1 MKKIISFCL
10 VALMLVSVL
19 PVGAFAA
26 QDEQDEREQLLA
38 QACSVF
44 PEYAAAIRGEAAATY
59 SLPASDNRN
68 EVVFTET
75 REISDTETLSITQ
88 MASGDIIVTQGEFEY
103 LKVETTDS
111 SVSDVGPDKIGYA
124 SFKATCTDA
133 DGVFYYKN
141 VGFII
146 HQNGSGFFTSY
157 GTASTSGDASKK
169 DPTETATY
177 IRYGITYNV
186 SKAPALRE
194 IYNFTLSFSGGKLQA
209 MLSA

>member
-75 REISDTETLSITQ
+75 REISGTETLTITQ
-88 MASGDIIVTQGEFEY
+88 LASSDIIVMHTSYDYDNLEN
-103 LKVETTDS
+103 TDS
-111 SVSDVGPDKIGYA
+111 SISYVGPDTIGTA
-124 SFKATCTDA
+124 SFKVTCTDA
-133 DGVFYYKN
+133 SGVFNYKN

-146 HQNGSGFFTSY
+146 HQNGSGYFTSY
-157 GTASTSGDASKK
+157 GSASTSGYIKIGQKS
-169 DPTETATY
+169 TSTTY
-177 IRYGITYNV
+177 INYPLTFNSNLSSPYKLYI
-186 SKAPALRE
+186 
-194 IYNFTLSFSGGKLQA
+194 NFSLSFQNGTLVATTG
-209 MLSA
+209 